1 MQSGKLEWTFMHEDV
16 PLENK
21 IITTVDQL
29 PSCPR
34 KTIISTTIPLAWVES
49 IMEGHTWSIRSWLKL
64 YVFIGYV
71 KFCLGSQCPELKLLN
86 GQTQCTDENYYKSEC
101 RFVCNEG
108 FVLDGATSTTCRGVV
123 KPDWDTKKPACSKLS
138 LRVFPSFGT
147 VEWSTKNIA
156 FRQGYKNHFSEPKIS

>member
-1 MQSGKLEWTFMHEDV
+1 MHEDV

-34 KTIISTTIPLAWVES
+34 KTTHKIPQPLSKVW
-49 IMEGHTWSIRSWLKL
+49 IPNLQDKP
-64 YVFIGYV
+64 F
-71 KFCLGSQCPELKLLN
+71 LGSQCPELKLLN

-108 FVLDGATSTTCRGVV
+108 FVLDGTTSTTCRGVA

-138 LRVFPSFGT
+138 FRESPSF
-147 VEWSTKNIA
+147 ENISILQSNKNY
-156 FRQGYKNHFSEPKIS
+156 FRTQNIIIITIHWIGEITYTCCKYN

>member
-1 MQSGKLEWTFMHEDV
+1 MSDPFFDQKIFKVLCDLQSGKLEWTFMHEDV

-34 KTIISTTIPLAWVES
+34 KKTYAIPQVGVPNS
-49 IMEGHTWSIRSWLKL
+49 YPNR
-64 YVFIGYV
+64 F
-71 KFCLGSQCPELKLLN
+71 LGSQCPELKLLN

-108 FVLDGATSTTCRGVV
+108 FVLDGTTSTTCRGVA

-138 LRVFPSFGT
+138 
-147 VEWSTKNIA
+147 
-156 FRQGYKNHFSEPKIS
+156 

>member
-1 MQSGKLEWTFMHEDV
+1 MHEDV

-34 KTIISTTIPLAWVES
+34 KYTHKNTPTLTQTLPNP
-49 IMEGHTWSIRSWLKL
+49 
-64 YVFIGYV
+64 F
-71 KFCLGSQCPELKLLN
+71 LGSQCPELKLLN

-108 FVLDGATSTTCRGVV
+108 FVLDGTTSTTCRGVA

-138 LRVFPSFGT
+138 
-147 VEWSTKNIA
+147 
-156 FRQGYKNHFSEPKIS
+156 